1 MIHLHD
7 QMTTAVKHNIRG
19 GAGSPSF
26 RYLFTP
32 EELEN
37 RAELLTTITLQPG
50 ESVGEHPHIGNGEL
64 YYILSGAAM
73 VAEDGAE
80 TELHAGDA
88 EFCADGHTHAIRNHT
103 DAPVTF
109 LALILTDR

>member
-32 EELEN
+32 EELGN

-103 DAPVTF
+103 DAPTTF